1 MLLTVKELAN
11 QLHIKPSTLY
21 AWAGRGRIPCLKLHG
36 LVRFERDEIEHWV
49 ASFRVD
55 PAPRITRSTPSRG
68 PSSELD
74 PLIAAAKRAVYT
86 PRRGKTRPKSRP
98 IREEETDGA
107 V

>member
-21 AWAGRGRIPCLKLHG
+21 AWAGQGRIPCLKLHG

-55 PAPRITRSTPSRG
+55 PTPRTTRSTPSRA

-74 PLIAAAKRAVYT
+74 TLIARAKSHAYN
-86 PRRGKTRPKSRP
+86 PASRGNQTKSSP
-98 IREEETDGA
+98 IGKEETDGA

>member
-21 AWAGRGRIPCLKLHG
+21 AWAGQGRIPCLKLHG
-36 LVRFERDEIEHWV
+36 LVRFEREAIEHWV

-55 PAPRITRSTPSRG
+55 PTPRTTPSAPSRG

-74 PLIAAAKRAVYT
+74 ALIARAKGQAYNPV
-86 PRRGKTRPKSRP
+86 PRGNQTEIKPHRKG
-98 IREEETDGA
+98 GA
-107 V
+107 